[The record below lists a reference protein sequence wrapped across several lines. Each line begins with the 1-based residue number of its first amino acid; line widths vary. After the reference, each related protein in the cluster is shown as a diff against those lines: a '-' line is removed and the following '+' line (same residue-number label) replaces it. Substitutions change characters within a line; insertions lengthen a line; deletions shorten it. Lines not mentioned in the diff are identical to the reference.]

1 VFKFFSRFA
10 TIYLMRRWMKPRWRV
25 LTVTVVGILLI
36 NYLHSEYLV
45 YVEVSENTEYLVL
58 SYIAK
63 FTLIIAILVGCNI
76 GLRAKSFENRET
88 HAVTNE
94 GDSRSVHT
102 DEDEFGLL
110 RDNKETRVFADKGN
124 SSSAH
129 TSDDG
134 FAFLRDKKQLDSR
147 SSKILKK

>member
-1 VFKFFSRFA
+1 
-10 TIYLMRRWMKPRWRV
+10 M
-25 LTVTVVGILLI
+25 TVVGILLI

-45 YVEVSENTEYLVL
+45 YVEVSENTEYLIM

-63 FTLIIAILVGCNI
+63 FTLIIAILVGCNV
-76 GLRAKSFENRET
+76 GLRAKSSENRDSR
-88 HAVTNE
+88 AVTDE
-94 GDSRSVHT
+94 ADSRSVHSN
-102 DEDEFGLL
+102 EDEFGLL
-110 RDNKETRVFADKGN
+110 RDNKETQVVADKGN

-147 SSKILKK
+147 SNKILKK